1 MCLLCMVMMPGC
13 NLGKKDAILKNF
25 ANEFD
30 LIQKTFTNDIS
41 VAKTEEERNY
51 LIENKNKQLDS
62 LLRKF
67 DNEISSDE
75 GELIKCKLL
84 MEISRYKDASK
95 KLDDLINRKSTVMV
109 EAGMVKVQ
117 LLLHSGEIDKA
128 ISLLSEIEKG
138 VKKGSELYNV
148 WLYLA
153 LHSPDKNTMKEY
165 GEKLLEIQDISIEYK
180 KFLSEVLRNLS
191 EIARENKD
199 TATAKSYLEKAL
211 SKTEEAGLKSILE
224 LELTEMNLLG
234 TPSLPLYADTWFN
247 TDYPP
252 ALDRLK
258 GNAIVLIFWADWSLP
273 SKDMME
279 TITGILNELK
289 GKNLSIIGFTKLYGK
304 TANSKEN
311 DPPLNKTEETTIIK
325 NSIEKMGVTF
335 PIGIANDG
343 FIFDDYKI
351 GVLPALI
358 FIDKNGIITDFKNG
372 TSSMNSLRSKILKL
386 ME

>member
-1 MCLLCMVMMPGC
+1 MMSGC

-51 LIENKNKQLDS
+51 LTENKNKQLDS

-67 DNEISSDE
+67 DKEISSDE
-75 GELIKCKLL
+75 GELLKCKLL
-84 MEISRYKDASK
+84 MEISRYKDASQ
-95 KLDDLINRKSTVMV
+95 KLDDLINRKSSVMV

-117 LLLHSGEIDKA
+117 LLLHSGEIGKA
-128 ISLLSEIEKG
+128 VSLLNEIEKG

-153 LHSPDKNTMKEY
+153 LHSTDEKIIKEY
-165 GEKLLEIQDISIEYK
+165 GEKLLEIQNISMEYK
-180 KFLSEVLRNLS
+180 KFLPEVLRNLA

-199 TATAKSYLEKAL
+199 SATSKSYLEKAL
-211 SKTEEAGLKSILE
+211 SKTEDLGLKSILE
-224 LELTEMNLLG
+224 LELTEINLLG
-234 TPSLPLYADTWFN
+234 TQSLPLYADTWFN

-258 GNAIVLIFWADWSLP
+258 GNAIILIFWADWSLP
-273 SKDMME
+273 SINMME
-279 TITGILNELK
+279 TINGIYNELK

-304 TANSKEN
+304 TANSNEN
-311 DPPLNKTEETTIIK
+311 DPPLNKTDETTRIK
-325 NSIEKMGVTF
+325 NSIDKMGITF

-358 FIDKNGIITDFKNG
+358 FIDKTGNITDFKNG
-372 TSSMNSLRSKILKL
+372 TSPMNSLRNKILKL